1 MPAKITLH
9 PSGRP
14 SRIRFIDE
22 GQHLVIGRHPDVDCV
37 LDDPRVSK
45 RHARFTWDGG
55 GWRLDDFGSK
65 NGTRVNGLPAVG
77 GPLRHGDWLSLGG
90 LVARFEIVSAEAVA
104 AYQRE
109 RARRIHTSVSVG
121 RELRASPDSST
132 LLRRFLES
140 AIELTAA
147 DRGFILVVGA
157 DGMLRVEAAAGFSA
171 EALDDPAFSGSAGAV
186 EQALRS
192 GQVLV
197 VSDLQQDARLS
208 QRPSVV
214 EQRLATL
221 ACVPF
226 HDDGRLV
233 GLLYV
238 DGRTVGPGLTE
249 LDLEIL
255 EALAE
260 QATIAMMS
268 VQLQGKML
276 ELHRMV
282 VGESQLVGT
291 VFAKSFGVRSMPPP
305 TPSPTRT
312 PLV

>member
-1 MPAKITLH
+1 MVRHKWWYTIIEGGSEALREACAPAPPKYSPRALTDACQDHTAPVGTAIA
-9 PSGRP
+9 
-14 SRIRFIDE
+14 
-22 GQHLVIGRHPDVDCV
+22 
-37 LDDPRVSK
+37 DD
-45 RHARFTWDGG
+45 
-55 GWRLDDFGSK
+55 
-65 NGTRVNGLPAVG
+65 
-77 GPLRHGDWLSLGG
+77 GDWLSLGG
-90 LVARFEIVSAEAVA
+90 LIARFEIVSGEAVA

-109 RARRIHTSVSVG
+109 GARRSHTSADVG
-121 RELRASPDSST
+121 RELSASPDSSM

-140 AIELTAA
+140 AIELTGT
-147 DRGFILVVGA
+147 DWGFILVVGP
-157 DGMLRVEAAAGFSA
+157 DGMLRAEAAAGFA
-171 EALDDPAFSGSAGAV
+171 ADGLDDPGFSGSAAAV

-197 VSDLQQDARLS
+197 VSDLQQDALLS

-226 HDDGRLV
+226 RHDGRLV

-238 DGRTVGPGLTE
+238 DGRAVGPGLTE

-260 QATIAMMS
+260 QAAIAMMS
-268 VQLQGKML
+268 LQLQGKMR

-291 VFAKSFGVRSMPPP
+291 AVLKKLQRRFGGASPRVVR
-305 TPSPTRT
+305 TRM